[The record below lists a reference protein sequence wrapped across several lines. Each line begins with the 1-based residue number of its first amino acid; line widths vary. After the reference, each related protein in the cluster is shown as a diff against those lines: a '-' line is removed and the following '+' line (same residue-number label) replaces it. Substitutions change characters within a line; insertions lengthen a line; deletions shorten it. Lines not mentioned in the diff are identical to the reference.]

1 MEEIALAAGV
11 VRSTLYVYFPS
22 KEALLRAAI
31 QSMYTE
37 FERELGATSP
47 IAEDPLG
54 ELERVIATLITVVD
68 RDPVFFR
75 LMLGLESHLTAAGA
89 AVGAELATIAV
100 SISTVIEGL
109 LEAASASGAIGQHPV
124 SDDSLLVGQ
133 QLYGA
138 LATRNAVTA
147 VPSASEMAKRIVT
160 FCARGLA

>member
-1 MEEIALAAGV
+1 M
-11 VRSTLYVYFPS
+11 
-22 KEALLRAAI
+22 
-31 QSMYTE
+31 
-37 FERELGATSP
+37 
-47 IAEDPLG
+47 G
-54 ELERVIATLITVVD
+54 ELERVIAALITVVD

-109 LEAASASGAIGQHPV
+109 LEAASASRVIGQHPV
-124 SDDSLLVGQ
+124 SDASLLVGQ